1 MSYEGKHVMKTKIL
15 RNILL
20 SVGVLFALARLLA
33 AGTSD
38 GALNFSD
45 SALFRPQP
53 AFITFDASV
62 AELKEEKTLVS
73 ELL

>member
-1 MSYEGKHVMKTKIL
+1 MRTKIV
-15 RNILL
+15 RKTFVSI
-20 SVGVLFALARLLA
+20 GVLFPLARLLA

-45 SALFRPQP
+45 NALLHPQP
-53 AFITFDASV
+53 GFITFDASV

>member
-1 MSYEGKHVMKTKIL
+1 MRTKTV
-15 RNILL
+15 RNILI
-20 SVGVLFALARLLA
+20 SVGMFFALTRLLA

-38 GALNFSD
+38 GNPNFSD
-45 SALFRPQP
+45 NALLHPHP

>member
-1 MSYEGKHVMKTKIL
+1 MKTKIL

-38 GALNFSD
+38 GALNVSD
-45 SALFRPQP
+45 NALFHPQP
-53 AFITFDASV
+53 TFITFDASV